1 MLCNGIASAPDPNP
15 VRIVITRWGLDSYLE
30 HRASGLFNRA
40 TYKEVL
46 RPDILLLR
54 TLLMGSA
61 DQKFQNAKFWGPA
74 IDRQGNMVANG
85 YKMKWHNF
93 GNGNVQFRL
102 CVAVLSG
109 DAYLC
114 HAYIKTSEAR
124 DHLMAGSLKDK
135 IKLLQ
140 AGTFDIRGEL

>member
-1 MLCNGIASAPDPNP
+1 M
-15 VRIVITRWGLDSYLE
+15 RIIITRWGLDSYLE
-30 HRASGLFNRA
+30 HQKSGLFNLA
-40 TYKEVL
+40 TYRDVL

-54 TLLMGSA
+54 TLLSGSP
-61 DQKFQNAKFWGPA
+61 DSKFQNAKFWGPA
-74 IDRQGNMVANG
+74 IDRKGHAVPDG

-102 CVAVLSG
+102 CVAVIND

-114 HAYIKTSEAR
+114 HAYAKTSQAR

-135 IKLLQ
+135 IKLIRD
-140 AGTFDIRGEL
+140 GTYDVRGEL